1 MKNWMSI
8 LLLSL
13 CLLLS
18 GGMLYGQTSNLHSYF
33 IPAKSD
39 TIILD
44 SLSIYSCSFQV
55 FCGQDLLPSSDY
67 YLDAM
72 AAKFVLYTSCN
83 DSLKVKYRTFDVNFT
98 QRIQNKDTSLI
109 YRANKTQNQ
118 EDFLYTAEN
127 KAQDIFGSGIQK
139 SGSISRGIAFG
150 NNQDL
155 SVNST
160 LNLQLSGDLAPNLK
174 ILASVSDDNIPIQP
188 DGNTNKLQEF
198 DQIFIQVYNDKVK
211 LIAGDFWVKKPTGY
225 FMNYN
230 KRAQGLYGQYSWSN
244 QENTRWTVQGS
255 GALSK
260 GKFARNI
267 IQGVEGNQGPYR
279 LRGNENE
286 PYIIVLSGTEKVYLD
301 GKLLERGQEF
311 DYTINYN
318 TAELTFTSRNF
329 ITKDVRIIVEFQY
342 SDQNYARSLF
352 QTSLNYESKKL
363 DYWFNAYSEQD
374 AKNQNLQQQLSF
386 ADRQLLASVGDSLTG
401 ARTSSIDSVAFSE
414 QRILYALKDSL
425 GIDSVLVYSVN
436 PNTAHF
442 TASFAYVGP
451 NQGNYVFDQ
460 YTALGKVYRWVAP
473 VGGVPQ
479 GDYSPSRVL
488 IPAKQQNMISSG
500 ARYRI
505 NKTFSVETELSTTK
519 NDINTFS
526 RLDKDNDNAF
536 GTYAK
541 LIGDFDLSKDS
552 SGLWRMVN
560 EGMVEYR
567 TANYNPIQWYRD
579 VEFDRDWNVRNQPYL
594 GEQLVSNLS
603 ANFAHQSKGEFKTAF
618 QSLNIGNDYA
628 GKRLQSLGKWRG
640 KGFNANWDASYLNS
654 NALNTNDY
662 FRHKINLSKSFK
674 YFKIGFIDDHEFN
687 QFYKNKDSV
696 LTTSY
701 EWYDWQVYLG
711 EADTAKNGFQIFY
724 RERYD
729 RRSDST
735 NLLPAAFARSTGASY
750 NWRTNKHSQLEVLGS
765 YRNLNIRNTDIINA
779 QAENNVVGRIDY
791 KLNLW
796 KRALSANTFYEIGS
810 GLELKKEFLYIQV
823 NAGQGVYTWIDYNND
838 GIKDLGEFEIAQYQD
853 QAEYIRVFTPS
864 DQYVKTYSNEFN
876 QSFFWRPERLWANK
890 KGALRFL
897 SRFSN
902 QTRFRMLQK
911 TSNLDE
917 NFYNPLERQI
927 ADTSL
932 ISLGSTVRN
941 TFYFNRTNTIFG
953 ADYTFQRLENKTL
966 LANGFDARNS
976 TFHQVNARWNIQ
988 RKFTLKLESEFGQ
1001 KIALADYTSGR
1012 NYDIV
1017 YDKIAPSLSFQ
1028 PSTTFRLSFETRFEN
1043 KYNKVIYGGET
1054 SNIMDLGIDFKLNQA
1069 EKGSLQ
1075 AKFNYVRI
1083 TYVGTVNN
1091 AIAFEMLESLKPGKN
1106 YTWNVNYQRSIS
1118 KNLQISLQYN
1128 GRKSEDNRTIHAG
1141 GVEVRAF
1148 F

>member
-1 MKNWMSI
+1 MKNWISI
-8 LLLSL
+8 LIATLLSL
-13 CLLLS
+13 GFAGL
-18 GGMLYGQTSNLHSYF
+18 GYGQTSNFH
-33 IPAKSD
+33 AKKISVTQD
-39 TIILD
+39 TVLLD
-44 SLSIYSCSFQV
+44 TLSIYPNSFEV
-55 FCGQDLLPSSDY
+55 FCGEDKLPKTDY

-72 AAKFVLYTSCN
+72 GGKFVYLSNCS
-83 DSLKVKYRTFDVNFT
+83 DSLRVTYRTFDVNFT
-98 QRIQNKDTSLI
+98 QEYQNKDTSII
-109 YRANKTQNQ
+109 YRNTGEKKD
-118 EDFLYTAEN
+118 DFFYTADVKEN
-127 KAQDIFGSGIQK
+127 DIFGPGIQK

-150 NNQDL
+150 NNQNL

-198 DQIFIQVYNDKVK
+198 DQIFIQVYNDNLK

-318 TAELTFTSRNF
+318 TAEVTFTSRNF

-352 QTSLNYESKKL
+352 QTSLNYESNKIN
-363 DYWFNAYSEQD
+363 YWFNAYTEQD

-386 ADRQLLASVGDSLTG
+386 ADKQLLASVGDSLFG
-401 ARTSSIDSVAFSE
+401 ARTSSIDSVAFND

-425 GIDSVLVYSVN
+425 GIDSVLVYSID
-436 PNTAHF
+436 PNLAHYSA
-442 TASFAYVGP
+442 TFAYVGP

-500 ARYRI
+500 IRYAI
-505 NKTFSVETELSTTK
+505 NKNFSVETELSTTK

-526 RLDKDNDNAF
+526 RLDKENDNAF

-541 LIGDFDLSKDS
+541 LVGDFDISKDS
-552 SGLWRMVN
+552 SQRWRMVN
-560 EGMVEYR
+560 EGMLEYR
-567 TANYNPIQWYRD
+567 TQYYNPIQWYRD
-579 VEFDRDWNVRNQPYL
+579 VEFDRDWNVRNQNYA
-594 GEQLVSNLS
+594 GQQLVGNLS
-603 ANFAHQSKGEFKTAF
+603 ANFIHQKKGEFKTAF
-618 QSLNIGNDYA
+618 QSLNIGKDYN
-628 GKRLQSLGKWRG
+628 GKRLQSQGKWKS
-640 KGFNANWDASYLNS
+640 KGFNANWDASYLMS
-654 NALNTNDY
+654 NTTQTNDY

-687 QFYKNKDSV
+687 QFYQNKDSIN
-696 LTTSY
+696 TNSY

-711 EADTAKNGFQIFY
+711 EADSVKNAFRLFY

-729 RRSDST
+729 RRSDSL

-750 NWRTNKHSQLEVLGS
+750 NWRTNKHSQLEILGS
-765 YRNLNIRNTDIINA
+765 YRRLNIRNTGIINA
-779 QAENNVVGRIDY
+779 TAENNIVGRVDY
-791 KLNLW
+791 KLNVF
-796 KRALSANTFYEIGS
+796 KRALTANTFYEIGS

-838 GIKDLGEFEIAQYQD
+838 GIKDLNEFEIAQYQD

-864 DQYVKTYSNEFN
+864 DEYVKTYSNEFN

-890 KGALRFL
+890 KGALRIL
-897 SRFSN
+897 SKFSN

-911 TSNLDE
+911 SSDLDQ
-917 NFYNPLERQI
+917 NFYNPLARQI

-932 ISLGSTVRN
+932 ITLNSTIRN
-941 TFYFNRTNTIFG
+941 TIYFNRTSTIFG
-953 ADYTFQRLENKTL
+953 ADYTFQNLESKTL

-976 TFHQVNARWNIQ
+976 RFHQINARWNIK
-988 RKFTLKLESEFGQ
+988 RMFTLKLETEIGN

-1012 NYDIV
+1012 NYAIN
-1017 YDKIAPSLSFQ
+1017 YDKIAPSLSYQ

-1043 KYNKVIYGGET
+1043 KYNDPLYGGE
-1054 SNIMDLGIDFKLNQA
+1054 SSRIRDLGLDLKFNQA
-1069 EKGSLQ
+1069 EKGSFQ
-1075 AKFNYVRI
+1075 AKFNFVNI
-1083 TYVGTVNN
+1083 TYDGAVNN

-1106 YTWNVNYQRSIS
+1106 YTWNVNYQRSLS

-1128 GRKSEDNRTIHAG
+1128 GRKSEANRTIHAG
-1141 GVEVRAF
+1141 GVELRAF